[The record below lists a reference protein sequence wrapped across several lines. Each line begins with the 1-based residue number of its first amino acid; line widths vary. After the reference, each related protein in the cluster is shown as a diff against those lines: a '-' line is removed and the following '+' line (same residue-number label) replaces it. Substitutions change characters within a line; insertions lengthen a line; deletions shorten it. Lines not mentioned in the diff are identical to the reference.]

1 MKVRGQ
7 CELPDTLVNTFKMQ
21 DNKPVIRP
29 SVDGD
34 IETITSIYAN
44 EVLHGL
50 ASFELKPP
58 DTKEMAARRNSIV
71 QAGFPYLA
79 ATLNNKVVGFA
90 YAGPYRTRP
99 AYRHTVENSVYVATE
114 QRKHGIGSALLA
126 ELISLCEKGNWR
138 TMIAIIGDTKNTSS
152 IALHKSLGFSH
163 VGTIQ
168 ATGYKLNQW
177 VDTVIMQRALN
188 LNPDT
193 NRS

>member
-1 MKVRGQ
+1 MQTKKV
-7 CELPDTLVNTFKMQ
+7 L
-21 DNKPVIRP
+21 IRP
-29 SVDGD
+29 STDDD

-50 ASFELKPP
+50 ASFELEPP
-58 DTKEMAARRNSIV
+58 DSKEMASRRKNIIK
-71 QAGFPYLA
+71 AGFPYLV
-79 ATLNNKVVGFA
+79 ATLENKVVGYA

-114 QRKHGIGSALLA
+114 HRKSGIGNALLS
-126 ELISLCEKGNWR
+126 ELIGLCEKGNWR
-138 TMIAIIGDTKNTSS
+138 TMIAIIGDTNNTSS

-163 VGTIQ
+163 AGTIE

-177 VDTVIMQRALN
+177 VDTVIMQRTLN

-193 NRS
+193 NRT